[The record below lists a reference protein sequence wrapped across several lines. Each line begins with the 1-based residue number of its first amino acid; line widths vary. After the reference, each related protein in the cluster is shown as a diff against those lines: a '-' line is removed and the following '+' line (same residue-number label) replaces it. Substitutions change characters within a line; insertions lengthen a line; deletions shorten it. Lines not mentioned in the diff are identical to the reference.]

1 MEARL
6 LHDQATC
13 VQTQQPQALT
23 RTQTAHMH
31 RFYASNPT
39 PECSIFDAT
48 PCRFLTPSQW
58 LRPPLTF
65 IRLPSLILAA
75 SRCCLAPPLAAWPA
89 SCSSRS
95 ARTLVLRR
103 CTILLLLTR
112 PCCARC
118 RCSCLALAGPAG
130 AAAPSGLACWLA
142 PALAGCCCG
151 SCAHKCCQGCCGLG
165 VGHKLIARWE
175 VLEVT
180 NCSTLR
186 RESSMHQSI
195 ERRCLAQH
203 HTSVFAAARF
213 WAARRMRLFG

>member
-1 MEARL
+1 M
-6 LHDQATC
+6 QAT
-13 VQTQQPQALT
+13 
-23 RTQTAHMH
+23 R
-31 RFYASNPT
+31 PT
-39 PECSIFDAT
+39 ECSILYIT

-58 LRPPLTF
+58 LCPPLTF
-65 IRLPSLILAA
+65 IRLPPLILAA
-75 SRCCLAPPLAAWPA
+75 IRCCLAPPLAPWPA

-95 ARTLVLRR
+95 ARTLALRR
-103 CTILLLLTR
+103 CSLLLLLTTP
-112 PCCARC
+112 PCCACC
-118 RCSCLALAGPAG
+118 RCSCLALAAPAG

-151 SCAHKCCQGCCGLG
+151 SCAHGCCQGCCGLG

-186 RESSMHQSI
+186 RESSMQQSI

-203 HTSVFAAARF
+203 HTSVFAAACF
-213 WAARRMRLFG
+213 WAARRMRVFGEGRAVCASTAQLSSHSPLSALLSTL